1 MTPGG
6 SSTSSSRRWG
16 AVAPPGGRQGQ
27 APGGPGSSLRLDV
40 VPARRRPGQLGNRQP
55 QQRPH
60 RLARRRTSLPRRQR
74 GSTAHPSL
82 RGPAKQALEQPR
94 HRGCPPGGKG
104 LAGGRA
110 DGGEDAVQDAED
122 AGGGPPDQPPGLRR
136 PGLLAAGRPG
146 ARLATRPTPTGTP
159 KDPPRRRVTASLAH
173 QNRGS
178 GPGWRTPVRRVSQP
192 PEAAKPL
199 PGALGARFPLV
210 HAHPYT
216 TRFLSH
222 SVTPQ
227 NSTRVFTITKVVR
240 KCARKR
246 LCSLPRP
253 RPAAHW
259 AFPSAPAVRHAC
271 ARRCA
276 TPLGGGSRFPKP

>member
-16 AVAPPGGRQGQ
+16 AAALPGGRQGQ
-27 APGGPGSSLRLDV
+27 APGGVGSGLRLDV
-40 VPARRRPGQLGNRQP
+40 VPARRRPGQLGNRQA

-60 RLARRRTSLPRRQR
+60 RLARRRAGLPRRQR
-74 GSTAHPSL
+74 GGTAHPSL

-94 HRGCPPGGKG
+94 HGGCPPGGKG

-122 AGGGPPDQPPGLRR
+122 PRGGPPDQPPGLRR

-159 KDPPRRRVTASLAH
+159 QDPPRRRVTASLAH
-173 QNRGS
+173 PNHGS

-199 PGALGARFPLV
+199 SGALGARFPPV
-210 HAHPYT
+210 HAPLHTKRPPPGN
-216 TRFLSH
+216 FPNAE
-222 SVTPQ
+222 TPTPPERQ
-227 NSTRVFTITKVVR
+227 QDVCYSETVPKVR
-240 KCARKR
+240 QKAT
-246 LCSLPRP
+246 LQPSE
-253 RPAAHW
+253 AASRG
-259 AFPSAPAVRHAC
+259 A
-271 ARRCA
+271 
-276 TPLGGGSRFPKP
+276 LGPF

>member
-1 MTPGG
+1 MTG
-6 SSTSSSRRWG
+6 
-16 AVAPPGGRQGQ
+16 V
-27 APGGPGSSLRLDV
+27 LC
-40 VPARRRPGQLGNRQP
+40 PARRLAAPRRHDLPPLPSARPHGRPSSGPRPGARLPLRPLPPRLQRLYRHGPARHQAPAPGTGPDHPRLRQGVP
-55 QQRPH
+55 TAQ
-60 RLARRRTSLPRRQR
+60 LARELGCDRSELLNLRHRFRISPSTTATS
-74 GSTAHPSL
+74 HPSL

-110 DGGEDAVQDAED
+110 DGGNDAVQDAED
-122 AGGGPPDQPPGLRR
+122 AGRSPPDQPPGLRR

-199 PGALGARFPLV
+199 PGALGARFPPV
-210 HAHPYT
+210 HAPLHTKRPPPGN
-216 TRFLSH
+216 FPNAE
-222 SVTPQ
+222 TP
-227 NSTRVFTITKVVR
+227 
-240 KCARKR
+240 
-246 LCSLPRP
+246 
-253 RPAAHW
+253 
-259 AFPSAPAVRHAC
+259 
-271 ARRCA
+271 
-276 TPLGGGSRFPKP
+276 TPPERQ